1 MAAVDLDALA
11 SELAERL
18 AKGLHAALR
27 RLLKLFDLR
36 LTPELAGK
44 LREAFAHVLH
54 VVLHELVHPLAQEAL
69 PWLGE
74 LLGTDRVF
82 VEELLARMV
91 ERTISLELRELLGEE
106 AVLVESFEEQLAE
119 LEGYEQ
125 LRGLKMDTDDL
136 SLLFSAFL
144 AQADRSGWARDFAKY
159 LLELKGRFLPG
170 EDER

>member
-18 AKGLHAALR
+18 ARGLHIALR
-27 RLLKLFDLR
+27 RLLELFDLR

-44 LREAFAHVLH
+44 LRRASVHALH
-54 VVLHELVHPLAQEAL
+54 AVLHELVHPLAQEAL
-69 PWLGE
+69 PWLRQ
-74 LLGTDRVF
+74 LPGTDRVF

-91 ERTISLELRELLGEE
+91 ERAISLELGELLGPE

-119 LEGYEQ
+119 LGGYEQ
-125 LRGLKMDTDDL
+125 LKGLKMDVEDL
-136 SLLFSAFL
+136 RLLFSAFL
-144 AQADRSGWARDFAKY
+144 AQADRPGWARDFAKY

-170 EDER
+170 EGER